1 MEKWEEMIAT
11 IQPISSIPAGVQYY
25 ICDDDMI
32 GVFATSVDSEACS
45 TWHHGQM
52 IKRFLLLNGVPFI

>member
-25 ICDDDMI
+25 ICDDDYTI
-32 GVFATSVDSEACS
+32 GEMQTTV
-45 TWHHGQM
+45 
-52 IKRFLLLNGVPFI
+52 LLQRRPAVC

>member
-25 ICDDDMI
+25 DYTI
-32 GVFATSVDSEACS
+32 SEMH
-45 TWHHGQM
+45 TTV
-52 IKRFLLLNGVPFI
+52 LLQRRPAVC

>member
-25 ICDDDMI
+25 KCDDDYTI
-32 GVFATSVDSEACS
+32 SEMH
-45 TWHHGQM
+45 TTV
-52 IKRFLLLNGVPFI
+52 LLQRRPVVC